1 MNNFK
6 EIYSIIKTIKEQYE
20 SGNITQEQAQRSI
33 ADTYSSLEYIYSKD
47 TPEYI
52 SACIIY
58 RNYSIA
64 MEDGNEDL
72 DFEDC
77 IFENQVENIC
87 KLLKENEI
95 DRFTISS
102 TYSGLTN
109 LASKFQENGYYVTGL
124 TQIKSQYT
132 DFMSTNKKVVP
143 AFVFKLKEK

>member
-6 EIYSIIKTIKEQYE
+6 ETYNVIKILKEQYE
-20 SGNITQEQAQRSI
+20 SGNITQEQAQQAI
-33 ADTYSSLEYIYSKD
+33 ADTYTSLEYIYSKD

-87 KLLKENEI
+87 KLLKENKI
-95 DRFTISS
+95 TRFTLSS
-102 TYSGLTN
+102 TYSGITN
-109 LASKFQENGYYVTGL
+109 LANEFQKNDYYVTGL
-124 TQIKSQYT
+124 TQINSQYT

-143 AFVFKLKEK
+143 AFVFELKEK

>member
-6 EIYSIIKTIKEQYE
+6 ETYNIIKTLKEQYE
-20 SGNITQEQAQRSI
+20 SGNITQKQAQLAIS
-33 ADTYSSLEYIYSKD
+33 DTYASLEYIYSKD
-47 TPEYI
+47 TPEYN

-64 MEDGNEDL
+64 MEDGNENL

-95 DRFTISS
+95 DRFTVSS
-102 TYSGLTN
+102 NYSGLTN

-124 TQIKSQYT
+124 TQIKSQYA
-132 DFMSTNKKVVP
+132 DGMSTNKKIVP
-143 AFVFKLKEK
+143 AFVFELKEK

>member
-6 EIYSIIKTIKEQYE
+6 EIYNIIETIKGQYE
-20 SGNITQEQAQRSI
+20 LWNISKEQAQQAI
-33 ADTYSSLEYIYSKD
+33 ADTYTSLENIYPKG
-47 TPEYI
+47 TPEYT

-58 RNYSIA
+58 RNYSISLND
-64 MEDGNEDL
+64 ENENL

-95 DRFTISS
+95 TRFTLSS
-102 TYSGLTN
+102 TYSGITN
-109 LASKFQENGYYVTGL
+109 LANEFQKNDYYVTGL
-124 TQIKSQYT
+124 TQINSQYT

-143 AFVFKLKEK
+143 AFVFELKEK